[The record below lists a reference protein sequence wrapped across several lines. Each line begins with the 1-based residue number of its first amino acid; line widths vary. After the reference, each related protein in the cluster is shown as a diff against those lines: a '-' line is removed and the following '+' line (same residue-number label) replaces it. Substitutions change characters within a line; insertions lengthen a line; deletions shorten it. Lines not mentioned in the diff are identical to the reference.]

1 MALRQVTRQINKMKP
16 LLADLNNYE
25 FVSVEMKLKLEMCQL
40 TWVYC

>member
-25 FVSVEMKLKLEMCQL
+25 FVSAEMEGLKNLLVKLQG
-40 TWVYC
+40 